1 MNGLLLVDKPAGIS
15 SYDVIRRLKRILL
28 ESNLPLNH
36 RGKKILPKIGHAG
49 TLDPA
54 ASGLMLILIGS
65 ATKQA
70 QYLVKL
76 DKVYAAEITLG
87 ANSSTGDRDGE
98 LTPVESKKSKVKNP
112 SEQEV
117 KAALANFTGEIT
129 QTPSVYSA
137 IKIEG
142 KEAYKRARAGESVEM
157 PSRDITIYS
166 NEYIA
171 YQYPKIQIISHVSSG
186 TYIRSLAEDIGAEL
200 GTGAYLSALTRQSV
214 GKYELNDAIDL
225 ENAIHEFVEQN
236 TNPIRF

>member
-15 SYDVIRRLKRILL
+15 SFDVIRQLKHILFDA
-28 ESNLPLNH
+28 NLPLNH

-98 LTPVESKKSKVKNP
+98 LTPVSDTEPSK
-112 SEQEV
+112 EEV
-117 KAALANFTGEIT
+117 EAALAKFTGEVT

-137 IKIEG
+137 IKIDG
-142 KEAYKRARAGESVEM
+142 KEAYKRARAGETVEM
-157 PSRDITIYS
+157 PSRDVTIYS
-166 NEYIA
+166 NEFIA
-171 YQYPKIQIISHVSSG
+171 YEYPKIQLISSVSSG
-186 TYIRSLAEDIGAEL
+186 TYIRSLAEDIGGFL
-200 GTGAYLSALTRQSV
+200 GTGGYLSALTRQSV
-214 GKYELNDAIDL
+214 GKYALGDAIDL
-225 ENAIHEFVEQN
+225 KNATHEFVEQN
-236 TNPIRF
+236 THSIRF

>member
-1 MNGLLLVDKPAGIS
+1 MNGLLLVDKPTGIS

-76 DKVYAAEITLG
+76 DKAYAAEITLG

-98 LTPVESKKSKVKNP
+98 LSIISDTIPTED
-112 SEQEV
+112 EV
-117 KAALANFTGEIT
+117 KTALSKFTGTLT

-137 IKIEG
+137 IKIDG
-142 KEAYKRARAGESVEM
+142 KEAYKRARNGETVDM
-157 PSRDITIYS
+157 PSREVTVYL
-166 NEYIA
+166 NEFIGYE
-171 YQYPKIQIISHVSSG
+171 YPRAQFISCVSSG

-214 GKYELNDAIDL
+214 GKYELKDAIDL
-225 ENAIHEFVEQN
+225 ENATHEFVEQN
-236 TNPIRF
+236 THSIRF

>member
-1 MNGLLLVDKPAGIS
+1 MNGLLLVDKPTGIS
-15 SYDVIRRLKRILL
+15 SFDVIRQLKRILI
-28 ESNLPLNH
+28 EANLPLNH

-70 QYLVKL
+70 HYLVKM

-98 LTPVESKKSKVKNP
+98 LTPVSDKEP
-112 SEQEV
+112 SQAEV
-117 KAALANFTGEIT
+117 EAALANYTGEIT

-137 IKIEG
+137 IKIDG

-157 PSRDITIYS
+157 PSRDVTIYS
-166 NEYIA
+166 NEFIA
-171 YQYPKIQIISHVSSG
+171 YQYPKIQLISHVSSG
-186 TYIRSLAEDIGAEL
+186 TYIRSLAEDIGSAL
-200 GTGAYLSALTRQSV
+200 GTGGYLSALTRQSV
-214 GKYELNDAIDL
+214 GKYELRDAVDL
-225 ENAIHEFVEQN
+225 KNATHEFVEQN
-236 TNPIRF
+236 THSIRF

>member
-1 MNGLLLVDKPAGIS
+1 MNGLLLVDKPTGVS
-15 SYDVIRRLKRILL
+15 SFDVIRQLKRILV

-98 LTPVESKKSKVKNP
+98 LTPISKLEPTQAKVE
-112 SEQEV
+112 
-117 KAALANFTGEIT
+117 AALQAYTGSIT

-137 IKIEG
+137 IKIDG

-157 PSRDITIYS
+157 PSRDITIFS
-166 NEYIA
+166 NEFIA
-171 YQYPKIQIISHVSSG
+171 YQYPKIQLISSVSSG
-186 TYIRSLAEDIGAEL
+186 TYIRSLAEDIGREL
-200 GTGAYLSALTRQSV
+200 GTGGYLSALVRQSV
-214 GKYELNDAIDL
+214 GKYELRDAIDL
-225 ENAIHEFVEQN
+225 KNATHEFVEQN
-236 TNPIRF
+236 THAIRF

>member
-1 MNGLLLVDKPAGIS
+1 MNGLLLVDKPTGIS
-15 SYDVIRRLKRILL
+15 SFDVIRQLKRILYDA
-28 ESNLPLNH
+28 NLPLNH

-70 QYLVKL
+70 QYLTKL

-98 LTPVESKKSKVKNP
+98 LTPI
-112 SEQEV
+112 SENIPTQGIIET
-117 KAALANFTGEIT
+117 ALANYTGLIT

-137 IKIEG
+137 IKIDG

-157 PSRDITIYS
+157 PSREVTVFS
-166 NEYIA
+166 NEFIA
-171 YQYPKIQIISHVSSG
+171 YEYPRIQVISHVSSG
-186 TYIRSLAEDIGAEL
+186 TYIRSLAEDIGKNL

-214 GKYELNDAIDL
+214 GKYELRDAIDL
-225 ENAIHEFVEQN
+225 KNATHEFVDQN
-236 TNPIRF
+236 VHSIRF